1 MLKLP
6 ICGTLRSTWCL
17 RNGNLLCDCF
27 RVKEKRGLAVSSI
40 RLFAVACTDFTV
52 LGNMAPTPLFY
63 CHFANNRLVVSNAI
77 QQLLKPKYSIYETE
91 TYPQIDSNDID
102 HWVDNFSCRK
112 HDFSEQEIQETFSSE
127 SFFKGTVTA
136 DPEVK

>member
-1 MLKLP
+1 
-6 ICGTLRSTWCL
+6 
-17 RNGNLLCDCF
+17 
-27 RVKEKRGLAVSSI
+27 
-40 RLFAVACTDFTV
+40 
-52 LGNMAPTPLFY
+52 MAPTPLFY